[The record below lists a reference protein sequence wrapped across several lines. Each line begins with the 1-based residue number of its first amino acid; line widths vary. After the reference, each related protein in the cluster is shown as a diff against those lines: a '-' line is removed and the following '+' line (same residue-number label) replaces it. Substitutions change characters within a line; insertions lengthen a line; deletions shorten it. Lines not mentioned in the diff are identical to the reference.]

1 MHERQVVKGGLG
13 FFLFYFIGWIINLI
27 SVIWQFSGETINTLG
42 DASIFLI
49 FQSIGIF
56 VTPVGSILGYI
67 SLFV

>member
-13 FFLFYFIGWIINLI
+13 LFLFFFIGWIINII
-27 SVIWQFSGETINTLG
+27 SVIMQFSGETINSIG

-56 VTPVGSILGYI
+56 IAPVGSILGWI